1 MYKLITSVIAT
12 FLVSSSLALDWSH
25 KCDVV
30 DGRVKGADG
39 KDQYVFTCKCTSDYF
54 GRKVELSCGG
64 TTDTK
69 QSSCQS
75 DFAYSEDK
83 WVNAI
88 VRKCSA
94 DSIVIDTY
102 VNRGGS
108 EHYEFPLICEHQAY
122 SRICHG
128 EKILEKATE
137 TSSAVY
143 STTTQ
148 KPKCTSKHY

>member
-1 MYKLITSVIAT
+1 MYKIVTSVIAAL
-12 FLVSSSLALDWSH
+12 LVSSSLALDWSH

-30 DGRVKGADG
+30 DGRVKGANG

-75 DFAYSEDK
+75 DFAYSQDK

-94 DSIVIDTY
+94 DSVVIDTY
-102 VNRGGS
+102 VNRGTT
-108 EHYEFPLICEHQAY
+108 EHYEFPLTCQYQAY
-122 SRICHG
+122 SRVCHG
-128 EKILEKATE
+128 EKILQQTTSTQTTPAT
-137 TSSAVY
+137 
-143 STTTQ
+143 ST
-148 KPKCTSKHY
+148 H